1 MSVLN
6 NQNDVY
12 NTLIK
17 SFTHSKIKDGV
28 KVGVYFNLHKNC
40 FSVMSREKY
49 NYGKILFHSNHVDL
63 KDVNFKVRQAG
74 RNKVIKE
81 QRKNVHAFCYGKIF
95 INNNNIVMNKAVSYN
110 PYKASHFFSVNDNK
124 QIDKS
129 DYLMMRVIN
138 NKGKLWTALKLNG
151 SKDENK

>member
-6 NQNDVY
+6 NYNDVY

-17 SFTHSKIKDGV
+17 SFTQSQIKDGV

-40 FSVMSREKY
+40 FSVISREKY
-49 NYGKILFHSNHVDL
+49 NYGKILFHSNYIDL

-74 RNKVIKE
+74 RSKVIKE

-95 INNNNIVMNKAVSYN
+95 TGNNIMVNKAVSYN
-110 PYKASHFFSVNDNK
+110 PYKAPHFFSVNDNK

-138 NKGKLWTALKLNG
+138 NKGKLWTALKSNG
-151 SKDENK
+151 SNYENK